1 MHKPRFTRI
10 ALPGLLVMFLAAC
23 ATAPLDFP
31 KQYSETIQDTSAT
44 TLGSITEKWTG
55 EHNGQSGF
63 YPLVNG
69 LDALGVRLAM
79 IDLAETSI
87 DAQYFLMK
95 PDETGRLFADK
106 LLEAADRGVRV
117 RLLLDDIFTTVH
129 DNIFLVVNQHPN
141 IEIRLFNPVSRKGIY
156 ALNYLGDFKLA
167 NRRMHNKSFT
177 VDNAFTVVGGRNIA
191 DEYFEILDDK
201 EFRDFDMLAI
211 GPVAS
216 QVSSIFDRFWNHKL
230 AVPMEAFDTGSDS
243 IDLEKTRA
251 EFDQRAIEASESIYG
266 QALSS
271 PLMLKIR
278 EGQIELF
285 FGPSSVITDDPDK
298 LLNEVSPQHQTL
310 VTTLLALVDNAQKE
324 VFIATPYFIPGKDGV
339 DYWRKI
345 VAKGVRVIIMTNS
358 LASNNHTSV
367 HSAYARYR
375 RDIIEA
381 GVELYETRV
390 DEAKHPTYAN
400 DKTYD
405 SMTLHIKGM
414 AIDRRYTVSGSLNL
428 DPRSI
433 EINTEFGL
441 FVDNAQMTAALV
453 ERLSGRLDSTAYR
466 VTINEKGK
474 LRWTSTI
481 DGVETVET
489 HEPQASWWLRLK
501 AFMLRIVPESQL

>member
-1 MHKPRFTRI
+1 MQISRFIRI
-10 ALPGLLVMFLAAC
+10 VLPCLLAIYLAGC
-23 ATAPLDFP
+23 ATVPLDIP
-31 KQYSETIQDTSAT
+31 KQYSEAIPDTSAT
-44 TLGSITEKWTG
+44 TLGSIAEKWVG
-55 EHNGQSGF
+55 EHDGQSGF
-63 YPLVNG
+63 YPLVKG

-79 IDLAETSI
+79 IDLAEVSI

-129 DNIFLVVNQHPN
+129 DDIFLVVNQHPN
-141 IEIRLFNPVSRKGIY
+141 IQIRLFNPVSRKGLY
-156 ALNYLGDFKLA
+156 ALNYLANFKLA

-201 EFRDFDMLAI
+201 EFRDFDMLAM
-211 GPVAS
+211 GPVAPR
-216 QVSSIFDRFWNHKL
+216 VSSIFDRFWNHEL
-230 AVPMEAFDTGSDS
+230 AVPMEAFDTGGDS
-243 IDLEKTRA
+243 INLDKARA
-251 EFDQRAIEASESIYG
+251 EVDQRAVEASESIYG
-266 QALSS
+266 RALSS

-278 EGQIELF
+278 EGQVELF
-285 FGPSSVITDDPDK
+285 FGPSAVITDDPDK
-298 LLNEVSPQHQTL
+298 LLNEIAPQHQPL
-310 VTTLLALVDNAQKE
+310 VTTLLNLVDNAQKE

-339 DYWRKI
+339 DYWRRI
-345 VAKGVRVIIMTNS
+345 VAKGVRVTILTNS

-390 DEAKHPTYAN
+390 DEGKHPTYAG

-405 SMTLHIKGM
+405 SMTLHVKGM
-414 AIDRRYTVSGSLNL
+414 AIDQRYTVSGSLNL

-441 FVDNAQMTAALV
+441 FVDNAEMTTELV
-453 ERLSGRLDSTAYR
+453 ERLSGNLSSTAYR
-466 VTINEKGK
+466 VTLNDKDQ
-474 LRWTSTI
+474 LRWTSNI
-481 DGVETVET
+481 NGLEVVEN
-489 HEPQASWWLRLK
+489 HEPQASWWLRFK
-501 AFMLRIVPESQL
+501 AFMLRVLPESQL